1 MQLQGAFV
9 FLSALAVT
17 TATPLHRRCDG
28 SGTGNPPD
36 PANGVTYVLPSTGGP
51 TPLPSPDAPL
61 KHIVVGH
68 GVQNYTCPTAGAAG
82 VSAGAL
88 AVLHDITYLYPGSG
102 PGAVS
107 PTTWNGLTSTVLR
120 TTAMPI
126 DTEDASAPF
135 PAPADLVVSVGGGG
149 GRTLPFIGHHY
160 FDAGGVPTFSLHD
173 DAELLKSQ
181 KLLNIP
187 APADADRG
195 LAGEGA
201 VDWLYL
207 GDRGGSV
214 GLTKV
219 YRVFTSGGAA
229 AACGAVGE
237 TQSVPYTAMY
247 WLY

>member
-1 MQLQGAFV
+1 MQLQAAFV

-28 SGTGNPPD
+28 SGNPTT

-51 TPLPSPDAPL
+51 TPLPAPDAPL
-61 KHIVVGH
+61 KHIAVGH

-82 VSAGAL
+82 VAAGAL
-88 AVLHDITYLYPGSG
+88 AVLHDATGYYPGSW

-107 PTTWNGLTSTVLR
+107 TSVWNNLTSEVLR

-126 DTEDASAPF
+126 DTEDTASPF
-135 PAPADLVVSVGGGG
+135 PAPAQLTVSGVS
-149 GRTLPFIGHHY
+149 RPLPFLGHHY
-160 FDAGGVPTFSLHD
+160 FDINGVPTFSLHD

-195 LAGEGA
+195 LDSEGA

-207 GDRGGSV
+207 GDKGGSIV
-214 GLTKV
+214 LTKV
-219 YRVFTSGGAA
+219 YRVLTSGGAA
-229 AACGAVGE
+229 AVCDTVGE

-247 WLY
+247 WFY